1 MLPSPIPESRR
12 RAAYAALLAALWLGM
27 QGNSALADIDIQISG
42 VDGELRR
49 NVLAYLSLER
59 YKSRDDLDANLVERL
74 QERSVREAIA
84 ALRPFGYYEAKVD
97 TRVEQVDATRWRA
110 RLVIDPGI
118 PVMMQDV
125 ILKVE
130 GPGIEHPAFRDI
142 LLNPPLRVGMRLDHA
157 AYDSIKDSLR
167 RTAATLGFVEAQ
179 LTTSELRVDPEL
191 KTATATLILQTG
203 PRYSFGSTLIE
214 QRSLDESLLRRYLRY
229 EDGTPYDATQL
240 LRTQFALDDSQY
252 FSAVEVLAGEP
263 DAKSRLIPVSIRTE
277 PNRRNRYSAGVG
289 FATDSRAR
297 GTLTWENRRL
307 NDKGHRLRAELKAAQ
322 VEQSFEARY
331 LVPIGDPALEKFT
344 TEWRYSRDEL
354 GDLDTRT
361 TRLQPS
367 ITQVRG
373 DWQRVF
379 FASLSRVR
387 TVTADGSRA
396 TPLDTSDTLVIPGIS
411 LASVPRGYLGEA
423 LFSRGLLA
431 ELRGSTQNLGA
442 PDDYIQL
449 RIEGERAFD
458 LAPKWHFFVRGQI
471 GATWISATENLP
483 GTERFFAGGDRS
495 VRGFGYTDL
504 SPTDEL
510 GAKIGGRHLLTATA
524 EVIRD
529 LPRNFGVAAFVD
541 VGNAFDNFGD
551 PLQYSAGL
559 GLRLRLPVVTL
570 GIDIAQPLTNP
581 SCRSVRP
588 DPRCSS
594 DPSFDKTSGPRL
606 HLNFSPKL

>member
-1 MLPSPIPESRR
+1 MLPSF
-12 RAAYAALLAALWLGM
+12 ALKNRGRKACAVALAALWLAIL
-27 QGNSALADIDIQISG
+27 GNIAQADIDIQING

-59 YKSRDDLDANLVERL
+59 YKTRDDLDENLIERL
-74 QERSVREAIA
+74 QERAVREAA
-84 ALRPFGYYEAKVD
+84 SALRPFGYYEATVEASIEKVG
-97 TRVEQVDATRWRA
+97 ETRWRA
-110 RLVIDPGI
+110 RLNIDTGI
-118 PVMMQDV
+118 PVVMQDV
-125 ILKVE
+125 IVRVE
-130 GPGIEHPAFRDI
+130 GAGAEHPALQDI
-142 LLNPPLRVGMRLDHA
+142 LRNLPLRAGMRLDHA
-157 AYDSIKDSLR
+157 AYDSLKDSLR
-167 RTAATLGFVEAQ
+167 RTAATLGFVEAK
-179 LTTSELRVDPEL
+179 LTANELRVDPAL

-203 PRYSFGSTLIE
+203 PRYSFGTTIIE

-229 EDGTPYDATQL
+229 EDGSPYDANQL

-252 FSAVEVLAGEP
+252 FSTVEVLAGEP
-263 DAKSRLIPVSIRTE
+263 DPASRLIPVNIRTE

-289 FATDSRAR
+289 YATDSRAR

-307 NDKGHRLRAELKAAQ
+307 NDRGHRLRAELKAAQ

-331 LVPIGDPALEKFT
+331 LVPMGDPALEKFM
-344 TEWRYSRDEL
+344 TEWRYSRDEF

-379 FASLSRVR
+379 FASLSRVN
-387 TVTADGSRA
+387 TATGDAARGIS
-396 TPLDTSDTLVIPGIS
+396 LDTSDTLVIPGVS

-423 LFSRGLLA
+423 LFSRGLFA
-431 ELRGSTQNLGA
+431 EIRGSTKNLGA
-442 PDDYIQL
+442 PDNYLQL
-449 RIEGERAFD
+449 RIEGERAID
-458 LAPKWHFFVRGQI
+458 ISPKWHFFVRGQL
-471 GATWISATENLP
+471 GATWISTTTDLP

-504 SPTDEL
+504 SPVDES
-510 GAKIGGRHLLTATA
+510 GSKVGGRHLLTATA
-524 EVIRD
+524 EIIRD
-529 LPRNFGVAAFVD
+529 LPRNFGIAAFVD
-541 VGNAFDNFGD
+541 AGNAFDNFGD
-551 PLQYSAGL
+551 PLQYSAGI

-581 SCRSVRP
+581 ACRNLRP
-588 DPRCSS
+588 DPRCGVEPGFD
-594 DPSFDKTSGPRL
+594 DPAGPRL

>member
-1 MLPSPIPESRR
+1 MLPSLTSKTRR
-12 RAAYAALLAALWLGM
+12 RAARAALMAALWSVTAGSL
-27 QGNSALADIDIQISG
+27 ARADIDIQING

-59 YKSRDDLDANLVERL
+59 YKTRDDLDENLVERL
-74 QERSVREAIA
+74 QERAVREAAA
-84 ALRPFGYYEAKVD
+84 ALRPFGYYEAKVAAS
-97 TRVEQVDATRWRA
+97 VEKVDGTRWRA
-110 RLVIDPGI
+110 RLQIDAGI

-125 ILKVE
+125 TLRVE
-130 GPGIEHPAFRDI
+130 GPGLEHPAFKDI
-142 LLNPPLRVGMRLDHA
+142 LRDPPLRVGKRLDHA

-167 RTAATLGFVEAQ
+167 RTAATLGFVEAK

-214 QRSLDESLLRRYLRY
+214 QRSLEESLLRRYLRY
-229 EDGTPYDATQL
+229 EDGAPYDANQL

-252 FSAVEVLAGEP
+252 FSTVEVLAGEP
-263 DAKSRLIPVSIRTE
+263 DAQTRIIPVSIRTE

-307 NDKGHRLRAELKAAQ
+307 NDKGHRLRAEVKAAQ

-387 TVTADGSRA
+387 TATANSGRA
-396 TPLDTSDTLVIPGIS
+396 NAIDTSDTLVIPGIS

-442 PDDYIQL
+442 PDDYLQL
-449 RIEGERAFD
+449 RIEGERVFD
-458 LAPKWHFFVRGQI
+458 IAPQWHFFFRGQL
-471 GATWISATENLP
+471 GATWVSATENLP

-504 SPTDEL
+504 SPTDER
-510 GAKIGGRHLLTATA
+510 GAKVGGRHLLTATA

-541 VGNAFDNFGD
+541 AGNAFDDFGD
-551 PLQYSAGL
+551 PLQYSVGI

-581 SCRSVRP
+581 ACRNPRP
-588 DPRCSS
+588 DPRCGVEPDFD
-594 DPSFDKTSGPRL
+594 DPSGPRL

>member
-1 MLPSPIPESRR
+1 MLPSLTSKTRR
-12 RAAYAALLAALWLGM
+12 RAARAALLAALWSVTAGSL
-27 QGNSALADIDIQISG
+27 ARADIDIQING

-59 YKSRDDLDANLVERL
+59 YKTRDDLDENLVERL
-74 QERSVREAIA
+74 QERAVREAAA
-84 ALRPFGYYEAKVD
+84 ALRPFGYYEAKVAASVE
-97 TRVEQVDATRWRA
+97 RVDGTRWRA
-110 RLVIDPGI
+110 RLQIDAGI

-125 ILKVE
+125 TLRVE
-130 GPGIEHPAFRDI
+130 GPGLEHPAFKDI
-142 LLNPPLRVGMRLDHA
+142 LRDPPLRVGKRLDHA

-214 QRSLDESLLRRYLRY
+214 QRSLEESLLRRYLRY
-229 EDGTPYDATQL
+229 EDGAPYDANQL

-252 FSAVEVLAGEP
+252 FSTVEVLAGEP
-263 DAKSRLIPVSIRTE
+263 DAQTRIIPVSIRTE

-307 NDKGHRLRAELKAAQ
+307 NDKGHRLRAEVKAAQ

-387 TVTADGSRA
+387 TATANSGRTNA
-396 TPLDTSDTLVIPGIS
+396 LDTSDTLVIPGIS

-423 LFSRGLLA
+423 LFSRALLA

-442 PDDYIQL
+442 PDDYLQL

-458 LAPKWHFFVRGQI
+458 IAPQWHFFFRGQL
-471 GATWISATENLP
+471 GATWVSATENLP

-510 GAKIGGRHLLTATA
+510 GAKVGGRHLLTVTA

-529 LPRNFGVAAFVD
+529 LPRNFGVAAFMD
-541 VGNAFDNFGD
+541 AGNAFDDFGD
-551 PLQYSAGL
+551 PLQYSVGI

-581 SCRSVRP
+581 ACRNLRP
-588 DPRCSS
+588 DPRCGVEPGFD
-594 DPSFDKTSGPRL
+594 DPSGPRL

>member
-1 MLPSPIPESRR
+1 
-12 RAAYAALLAALWLGM
+12 
-27 QGNSALADIDIQISG
+27 
-42 VDGELRR
+42 
-49 NVLAYLSLER
+49 
-59 YKSRDDLDANLVERL
+59 
-74 QERSVREAIA
+74 
-84 ALRPFGYYEAKVD
+84 
-97 TRVEQVDATRWRA
+97 
-110 RLVIDPGI
+110 
-118 PVMMQDV
+118 MMQDV
-125 ILKVE
+125 ILQVE

-142 LLNPPLRVGMRLDHA
+142 LRNPPLKVGMRLDHA

-179 LTTSELRVDPEL
+179 LTKSELRVDPEL

-252 FSAVEVLAGEP
+252 FSTVEVLAGEP
-263 DAKSRLIPVSIRTE
+263 DAQSRLIPVSIRTE
-277 PNRRNRYSAGVG
+277 PNRRNRYAAGVG

-331 LVPIGDPALEKFT
+331 LIPIGDPALEKFT

-373 DWQRVF
+373 NWQRVF

-387 TVTADGSRA
+387 TATADSGRVN
-396 TPLDTSDTLVIPGIS
+396 PLDTSDTLVIPGIS

-442 PDDYIQL
+442 PDDYLQL

-458 LAPKWHFFVRGQI
+458 LAPKWHFFVRGQL

-510 GAKIGGRHLLTATA
+510 GSKVGGRHLLTATA

-541 VGNAFDNFGD
+541 VGNAFDDFGD
-551 PLQYSAGL
+551 PLQYSAGI

-581 SCRSVRP
+581 ACRSIRP
-588 DPRCSS
+588 DPRCGIE
-594 DPSFDKTSGPRL
+594 PGFDNTAGPRL

>member
-1 MLPSPIPESRR
+1 MLPSLTSKTRR
-12 RAAYAALLAALWLGM
+12 RAARAAVLAALWSATA
-27 QGNSALADIDIQISG
+27 GNLARADIDIQVNG
-42 VDGELRR
+42 VSGELRR

-59 YKSRDDLDANLVERL
+59 YKTRDDLDENLIERL
-74 QERSVREAIA
+74 QERAVREAAA
-84 ALRPFGYYEAKVD
+84 ALRPFGYYEAKVEAS
-97 TRVEQVDATRWRA
+97 VEKIDGTRWRA
-110 RLVIDPGI
+110 SLQIDAGI

-125 ILKVE
+125 TLRVE
-130 GPGIEHPAFRDI
+130 GPGLEHPAFKDI
-142 LLNPPLRVGMRLDHA
+142 LRDPPLRVGRRLDHA

-167 RTAATLGFVEAQ
+167 RTAATLGFAEAQ

-214 QRSLDESLLRRYLRY
+214 QRSLEESLLRRYLRY
-229 EDGTPYDATQL
+229 EDGAPYDANQL

-263 DAKSRLIPVSIRTE
+263 DAQTRIIPVSIRTE

-307 NDKGHRLRAELKAAQ
+307 NDKGHRLRAEVKAAQ

-344 TEWRYSRDEL
+344 TEWRYSREEL
-354 GDLDTRT
+354 GDLNTRT

-387 TVTADGSRA
+387 TATANSGRTNA
-396 TPLDTSDTLVIPGIS
+396 QDTSDTLIIPGIS

-423 LFSRGLLA
+423 LFSRALLA

-442 PDDYIQL
+442 PDDYLQL
-449 RIEGERAFD
+449 RIEGERAVD
-458 LAPKWHFFVRGQI
+458 IAPQWHFFFRGQL
-471 GATWISATENLP
+471 GATWVSATENLP

-510 GAKIGGRHLLTATA
+510 GAKVGGRHLLTATA

-541 VGNAFDNFGD
+541 VGNAFDDFGD
-551 PLQYSAGL
+551 PLQYSVGI

-581 SCRSVRP
+581 ACRNLRP
-588 DPRCSS
+588 DPRC
-594 DPSFDKTSGPRL
+594 DAEPGFDNPSGPRL

>member
-1 MLPSPIPESRR
+1 MLPSLTSKTRR
-12 RAAYAALLAALWLGM
+12 RAARAALLAALWSVTAGSL
-27 QGNSALADIDIQISG
+27 ARADIDIQING

-59 YKSRDDLDANLVERL
+59 YKTRDDLDENLVERL
-74 QERSVREAIA
+74 QERAVREAAA
-84 ALRPFGYYEAKVD
+84 ALRPFGYYEAKVAASVE
-97 TRVEQVDATRWRA
+97 RVDGTRWRA
-110 RLVIDPGI
+110 RLQIDAGI

-125 ILKVE
+125 TLRVE
-130 GPGIEHPAFRDI
+130 GPGLEHPAFKDI
-142 LLNPPLRVGMRLDHA
+142 LRDPPLRVGKRLDHA

-167 RTAATLGFVEAQ
+167 RTAATLGFMEAQ

-214 QRSLDESLLRRYLRY
+214 QRSLEESLLRRYLRY
-229 EDGTPYDATQL
+229 EDGAPYDANQL

-252 FSAVEVLAGEP
+252 FSTVEVLAGEP
-263 DAKSRLIPVSIRTE
+263 DAQTRIIPVSIRTE

-307 NDKGHRLRAELKAAQ
+307 NDKGHRLRAEVKAAQ

-387 TVTADGSRA
+387 TATANSGRTNA
-396 TPLDTSDTLVIPGIS
+396 LDTSDTLVIPGIS

-442 PDDYIQL
+442 PDDYLQL

-458 LAPKWHFFVRGQI
+458 IAPQWHFFFRGQL
-471 GATWISATENLP
+471 GATWVSATENLP

-510 GAKIGGRHLLTATA
+510 GAKVGGRHLLTVTA

-529 LPRNFGVAAFVD
+529 LPRNFGVAAFMD
-541 VGNAFDNFGD
+541 AGNAFDDFGD
-551 PLQYSAGL
+551 PLQYSVGI

-581 SCRSVRP
+581 ACRNLRP
-588 DPRCSS
+588 DPRCGVEPGFD
-594 DPSFDKTSGPRL
+594 DPSGPRL

>member
-1 MLPSPIPESRR
+1 MLPSLTSKTRR
-12 RAAYAALLAALWLGM
+12 RAARAALMAALWSVTAGSL
-27 QGNSALADIDIQISG
+27 ARADIDIQING
-42 VDGELRR
+42 VNGELRR

-59 YKSRDDLDANLVERL
+59 YKTRDDLDENLVERL
-74 QERSVREAIA
+74 QERAVREAAA
-84 ALRPFGYYEAKVD
+84 ALRPFGYYEAKVAAS
-97 TRVEQVDATRWRA
+97 VEKVDGTRWRA
-110 RLVIDPGI
+110 RLQIDAGI

-125 ILKVE
+125 TLRVE
-130 GPGIEHPAFRDI
+130 GPGLEHPAFKDI
-142 LLNPPLRVGMRLDHA
+142 LRDPPLRVGKRLDHA

-167 RTAATLGFVEAQ
+167 RTAATLGFVEAK

-214 QRSLDESLLRRYLRY
+214 QRSLEESLLRRYLRY
-229 EDGTPYDATQL
+229 EDGAPYDANQL

-252 FSAVEVLAGEP
+252 FSTVEVLAGEP
-263 DAKSRLIPVSIRTE
+263 DAQTRIIPVSIRTE

-307 NDKGHRLRAELKAAQ
+307 NDKGHRLRAEVKAAQ

-387 TVTADGSRA
+387 TATANSGRA
-396 TPLDTSDTLVIPGIS
+396 NAIDTSDTLVIPGIS

-442 PDDYIQL
+442 PDDYLQL
-449 RIEGERAFD
+449 RIEGERVFD
-458 LAPKWHFFVRGQI
+458 IAPQWHFFFRGQL
-471 GATWISATENLP
+471 GATWVSATENLP

-504 SPTDEL
+504 TPTDER
-510 GAKIGGRHLLTATA
+510 GAKVGGRHLLTATA

-541 VGNAFDNFGD
+541 AGNAFDDFGD
-551 PLQYSAGL
+551 PLQYSVGI

-581 SCRSVRP
+581 ACRNPRP
-588 DPRCSS
+588 DPRCGVEPDFD
-594 DPSFDKTSGPRL
+594 DPSGPRL

>member
-1 MLPSPIPESRR
+1 MLPSPITESRR
-12 RAAYAALLAALWLGM
+12 RAACAGLLALLWMAI
-27 QGNSALADIDIQISG
+27 QGNATLADIDIQISG

-59 YKSRDDLDANLVERL
+59 YKTRDDLDASLVERL
-74 QERSVREAIA
+74 QERAVREAAA

-97 TRVEQVDATRWRA
+97 SNIEQLAATRWRA
-110 RLVIDPGI
+110 RLVIEPGI

-125 ILKVE
+125 TLKVE
-130 GPGIEHPAFRDI
+130 GPGAEHPAFRDI
-142 LLNPPLRVGMRLDHA
+142 LRDPSLKVGKRLDHA

-179 LTTSELRVDPEL
+179 LTASELRVDPEL
-191 KTATATLILQTG
+191 KTATARLILQTG

-214 QRSLDESLLRRYLRY
+214 QRSLDQSLLRRYLRY

-252 FSAVEVLAGEP
+252 FSSVEVLAGEP
-263 DAKSRLIPVSIRTE
+263 DAQSRLIPVSIRTE
-277 PNRRNRYSAGVG
+277 ANRRNRYSAGVG

-331 LVPIGDPALEKFT
+331 LIPIGDPALEKFT

-387 TVTADGSRA
+387 TATADSAREN
-396 TPLDTSDTLVIPGIS
+396 PLDTSDTLVIPGIS

-442 PDDYIQL
+442 PDDYLQL
-449 RIEGERAFD
+449 RVEGERAFD
-458 LAPKWHFFVRGQI
+458 LAPKWHFFLRGQL
-471 GATWISATENLP
+471 GATWISATEKLP

-541 VGNAFDNFGD
+541 VGNAFDDFGD
-551 PLQYSAGL
+551 PLQYSAGI

-581 SCRSVRP
+581 ACRSVRP
-588 DPRCSS
+588 DPRCGSE
-594 DPSFDKTSGPRL
+594 PGFDKTAGPRL